1 MPCPCK
7 WAGVKVIVSDKVKR
21 VLWLVARLAVMA
33 ALVAYVISQADLY
46 DAVRTAPGEKPL
58 RILRDTPLGPVVR
71 DTDGGE
77 RLVLRED
84 FAPGG
89 AARLDGILTIGRRL
103 ADHWGWALAAVAVMM
118 LQSPL
123 GGIRWKLLLGVQGI
137 HITLAE
143 SVRLTW
149 IGWFFNNWLPGA
161 TGGDIIKA
169 WYIARQTRHKHEA
182 VTVVFLDRLI
192 GLVAMCMMG
201 AAAVAVSFSDER
213 VRAAQVIVGVFLAGA
228 ILAAVVFYSRT
239 LRQALRVDRL
249 LAVVPLRTTV
259 EKVDRALFVYRY
271 HKAKVLLSVAYS
283 WGAQVV
289 SVLAMWW
296 VATGLGSLAAWYHYF
311 INMPVVWIGWSLVPV
326 PGGVGVAETLA
337 QKLFGPEVLG
347 GASPLPAAEAAT
359 LALAMM
365 LAYRAIQLVVSLPG
379 GVLYL
384 MRRTDASPREMRDE
398 MSRDNAEGEVNG
410 RNTSV

>member
-1 MPCPCK
+1 MSNK
-7 WAGVKVIVSDKVKR
+7 LKG

-33 ALVAYVISQADLY
+33 ALVAYVVSQADLY
-46 DAVRTAPGEKPL
+46 DAVRPAPGGKPL
-58 RILRDTPLGPVVR
+58 RIVRETPVGTVVR
-71 DTDGGE
+71 DPDGGE

-84 FAPGG
+84 FQAGG
-89 AARLDGILTIGRRL
+89 AVRVAGILKIGRRL
-103 ADHWGWALAAVAVMM
+103 ADHWGWAVAALAVMM

-123 GGIRWKLLLGVQGI
+123 GAIRWRLLLGVQGI

-143 SVRLTW
+143 SLRLTW

-161 TGGDIIKA
+161 TGGDFVKA
-169 WYIARQTRHKHEA
+169 YYIAGQTHHKPEA

-213 VRAAQVIVGVFLAGA
+213 VRAAQIIVGAFLAA
-228 ILAAVVFYSRT
+228 VILAAVVFYSRT
-239 LRQALRVDRL
+239 LRRLLRIDRL
-249 LAVVPLRTTV
+249 LAVLPLRATV

-271 HKAKVLLSVAYS
+271 HKAKVAISVAYS

-296 VATGLGSLAAWYHYF
+296 LATGLGSLAAWYHYF
-311 INMPVVWIGWSLVPV
+311 VSMPVVWIGWSLIPV
-326 PGGVGVAETLA
+326 PGGFGVAETLA
-337 QKLFGPEVLG
+337 QKLFGPGVLG
-347 GASPLPAAEAAT
+347 GAAPLPAAEAAT

-365 LAYRAIQLVVSLPG
+365 LAYRAVQLVVSLPG

-384 MRRTDASPREMRDE
+384 MRRTDVSPRKMQAE
-398 MSRDNAEGEVNG
+398 MSNENA
-410 RNTSV
+410 